1 MEAPSLY
8 ETLLATAG
16 ISLPTD
22 GRPPRASAAVVPW
35 RRDAAGEVEVFWL
48 RRGRTLPFMGGWHAF
63 PGGGLDRADAALP
76 VHGTPHGIRPG
87 QRTPNEPGAEPLLLE
102 PDLPPGLAACALRE
116 LWEETGLL
124 LAAGSDG
131 RPVPASAIPPPGG
144 SPLGGQLA
152 AAGLALDAS
161 RLRFAGRWLTPPLG
175 PFRFDNR
182 FFLAG
187 WRPEDGEP
195 GHFPPESEDGE
206 WVRPGEALARWER
219 AELLTA
225 PPILHLLDR
234 LAREGPEVGDA
245 RLLDLAERDLGPM
258 RRIELVPG
266 AILVPLRT
274 ATLPPAT
281 HTHAYLLG
289 FGESVLVDPGADDP
303 GEIARL
309 LAVLAAAREKLG
321 RRVAEIWLT
330 HHHPDHVAGVSAVRG
345 ALGVPVRAHPLTTAR
360 LAARGVPVDGE
371 LADGERRLLA
381 GTPPLELEVLHT
393 PGHAR
398 GHLAF
403 RMLPSGAVVC
413 GDLVSGL
420 GTVVIDPPDGE
431 MDAFLASLDRLERL
445 SPPVLLPAHGAP
457 LADGAEALAAVRSHR
472 LEREAQVLASW
483 RRGLREP
490 EAIVREVYSGLAP
503 HLAPLA
509 ARQVA
514 AHLDRLARHGRLGRI
529 DG

>member
-8 ETLLATAG
+8 ERLLAAAG
-16 ISLPTD
+16 GALPAPA
-22 GRPPRASAAVVPW
+22 RPARASAAVVPW
-35 RRDAAGEVEVFWL
+35 RRNPAGEVEVFWL

-76 VHGTPHGIRPG
+76 VHGQPLGVGPG
-87 QRTPNEPGAEPLLLE
+87 QRTPNEPGADPEGVG

-124 LAAGSDG
+124 LAAGADG
-131 RPVPASAIPPPGG
+131 QPAPAAAMPPPGRA
-144 SPLGGQLA
+144 PLGEHLA

-175 PFRFDNR
+175 AFRYDNR
-182 FFLAG
+182 FFLAA

-195 GHFPPESEDGE
+195 RHFPPESEAGE
-206 WVRPGEALARWER
+206 WVRPCEAIARWER
-219 AELLTA
+219 AESLTA
-225 PPILHLLDR
+225 PPILHLLGW
-234 LAREGPEVGDA
+234 LAGEGPEVDDA
-245 RLLDLAERDLGPM
+245 RLLDTAERDLGPM

-266 AILVPLRT
+266 AILVPLCT

-289 FGESVLVDPGADDP
+289 FGEAVLVDPGADDE
-303 GEIARL
+303 GELARL
-309 LAVLAAAREKLG
+309 LAVLAAARERLG
-321 RRVAEIWLT
+321 RRVTEIWIT
-330 HHHPDHVAGVSAVRG
+330 HHHPDHVAGVPAVRE
-345 ALGVPVRAHPLTTAR
+345 ALGVPVRAHPLTAAR

-371 LADGERRLLA
+371 LAEGECRRLA
-381 GTPPLELEVLHT
+381 GEPPLELQVLHT

-403 RMLPSGAVVC
+403 RMLPSGAIVC

-420 GTVVIDPPDGE
+420 GTVVIDPPDGD
-431 MDAFLASLDRLERL
+431 MDGFLASLERLERL
-445 SPPVLLPAHGAP
+445 APPVLLPAHGAP
-457 LADGAEALAAVRSHR
+457 LADGREALAAVRRHR
-472 LEREAQVLASW
+472 LAREAEVLAAW
-483 RRGLREP
+483 QRGRRQP

-509 ARQVA
+509 ARQVT
-514 AHLDRLARHGRLGRI
+514 AHLDRLARRGQLTG
-529 DG
+529 